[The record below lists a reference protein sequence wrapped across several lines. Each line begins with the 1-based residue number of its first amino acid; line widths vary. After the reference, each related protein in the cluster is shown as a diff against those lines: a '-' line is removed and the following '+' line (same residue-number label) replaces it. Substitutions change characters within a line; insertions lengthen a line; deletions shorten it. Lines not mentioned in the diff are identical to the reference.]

1 MQEGAPRNQHNEE
14 EIQPPADYLGAD
26 VSALP
31 TVAQRRARL
40 LEKLEIFTIYDLL
53 SFFPRDYTDWTK
65 LVPISDLQD
74 KEESSFLAIVRRKPS
89 LQRKGR
95 MTILRTILSD
105 ESGSIKATWFNQPYY
120 ENKLI
125 KDEAFYF
132 RGKIRRDG
140 VNFDVSNPSFVS
152 TGETET
158 PGILPVYSLTKGL
171 TQGVMRQIV
180 SSCIP
185 KALPELVDVLPPDV
199 RKKEKLCSAAFAYE
213 KIHLPDSEESLRLA
227 RERLI
232 FEELFLVQG
241 GLRYLKNQSRK
252 DNRAF
257 RVVPGDPEKRSLAE
271 ALKGLP
277 FSLTE
282 DQNTCISA
290 ILRDLKR
297 EIPMNRLIQGDVGSG
312 KTMVA
317 AISILTT
324 ALCGMQSVLMAP
336 TSILARQHALT
347 LQSIFE
353 PLGLGVELL
362 LGSTPASEKKR
373 IRAALE
379 SNQAL
384 ILVGT
389 HAVLSEKI
397 TFHSLALTI
406 TDEQHRFGVRQR
418 ASFLNREQRT
428 PHTLV
433 MSATPIPRTL
443 ALILYGDL
451 DISVIRTI
459 PSGRVPIETYTA
471 SSADEPRV
479 FEIVRRQIK
488 EGRQVYF
495 VCPLIEAEAQ
505 EDTEEPSGSDT
516 AASAVSLYTRLSGDV
531 FPDLR
536 VGLLHGGQ
544 KPLDKEAVME
554 RFISGEVQILVCT
567 TVVEVGV
574 DNPNASLMVIENA
587 EKFGLSQLHQLRGRV
602 GRGPYRSVCI
612 LKSDKAEGL
621 AKARMQTLCQCTDG
635 FLIAKKDLE
644 LRGPG
649 DFFGTRQH
657 GIPSL
662 RIANLYRDMDVLK
675 RVAAI
680 LDEIYK
686 DDPLLEKPPND
697 RLPGAFLRHF
707 GSEINHPA
715 L

>member
-1 MQEGAPRNQHNEE
+1 MQVELKNQQNEE
-14 EIQPPADYLGAD
+14 ESLSATKYLDAAVSTLPA
-26 VSALP
+26 
-31 TVAQRRARL
+31 VAQRRVKL
-40 LEKLEIFTIYDLL
+40 LEKLEIFSVYDLL
-53 SFFPRDYTDWTK
+53 SLFPRDYTDWTK
-65 LVPISDLQD
+65 IIPISALVD

-95 MTILRTILSD
+95 MTILRTMLSD
-105 ESGSIKATWFNQPYY
+105 ESGSIRATWFNQPYY
-120 ENKLI
+120 EEKLV
-125 KDEAFYF
+125 KDETFYF
-132 RGKIRRDG
+132 RGRIRRDG
-140 VNFDVSNPSFVS
+140 VNFDVTNPSFVS
-152 TGETET
+152 AKDGEI
-158 PGILPVYSLTKGL
+158 PGILPIYPLTKGL
-171 TQGVMRQIV
+171 TQGVMRQIIN
-180 SSCIP
+180 SCIP
-185 KALPELVDVLPPDV
+185 KALSELSDVLPPDV
-199 RKKEKLCSAAFAYE
+199 RKEEKLCSAAFAYE
-213 KIHLPDSEESLRLA
+213 KIHQPDSEESLRLA

-252 DNRAF
+252 DDRSF
-257 RVVPGDPEKRSLAE
+257 RVLLGAKEKHGLAE
-271 ALKGLP
+271 LVRTLP
-277 FSLTE
+277 FTLTE
-282 DQNTCISA
+282 DQNATISA
-290 ILRDLKR
+290 ILRDMKR
-297 EIPMNRLIQGDVGSG
+297 EIPMNRLVQGDVGSG
-312 KTMVA
+312 KTVVA
-317 AISILTT
+317 AVSMLAA

-336 TSILARQHALT
+336 TSILARQHAQT
-347 LQSIFE
+347 LRSFFA
-353 PLGLGVELL
+353 PLGLTVELL
-362 LGSTPASEKKR
+362 LGSTPALEKKR
-373 IRAALE
+373 IRSALE
-379 SNQAL
+379 SNQVF

-418 ASFLNREQRT
+418 AAFLNREQRT

-451 DISVIRTI
+451 DISVIRSI

-471 SSADEPRV
+471 SSADEPRI
-479 FEIVRRQIK
+479 FDIVRRQVK

-495 VCPLIEAEAQ
+495 VCPLIE
-505 EDTEEPSGSDT
+505 SDT
-516 AASAVSLYTRLSGDV
+516 DDEASVTTVEDAPVSAAALYERLSQEV

-536 VGLLHGGQ
+536 VGLLHGAQ
-544 KPLDKEAVME
+544 KAAEKDKGME
-554 RFISGEVQILVCT
+554 QFISGEVQILVCT

-574 DNPNASLMVIENA
+574 DNPNASLMIIENA
-587 EKFGLSQLHQLRGRV
+587 ERFGLSQLHQLRGRV
-602 GRGPYRSVCI
+602 GRGRYRSVCI
-612 LKSDKAEGL
+612 LKSDKCEGL
-621 AKARMQTLCQCTDG
+621 AKSRMQTLCQTTDG

-675 RVAAI
+675 RVATI
-680 LDEIYK
+680 LDKIYEQ
-686 DDPLLEKPPND
+686 DPLLEKPPND

-707 GSEINHPA
+707 GSEINHPS